1 MSIPPPAGPAS
12 PTGPAGPTAVPE
24 DHDSDDEPSRVE
36 WAQEELAILET
47 HLDEFRG
54 KSKNE
59 RYELL
64 NTTVVPKMKK
74 VYKGKD
80 WKLRKQV

>member
-1 MSIPPPAGPAS
+1 MSVPPPAAPA
-12 PTGPAGPTAVPE
+12 TPAGPTAAPA
-24 DHDSDDEPSRVE
+24 DSDSDDEPSRVE
-36 WAQEELAILET
+36 WAQEELAILEA

-54 KSKNE
+54 KTRNE
-59 RYELL
+59 RGELL
-64 NTTVVPKMKK
+64 NTTVVPEMKK